1 MGSLETGCLFCVIA
15 RAGMCQGT
23 FIFESSAKVK
33 LMQNKKRRGQQEQL
47 QMPVSGEQAKSQYEK
62 NGTVRD
68 ESIFCIEI
76 KCQKSD
82 KED

>member
-1 MGSLETGCLFCVIA
+1 
-15 RAGMCQGT
+15 
-23 FIFESSAKVK
+23 
-33 LMQNKKRRGQQEQL
+33 MQNKKRRGQQEQL

-68 ESIFCIEI
+68 KSIFCIEI

>member
-1 MGSLETGCLFCVIA
+1 M
-15 RAGMCQGT
+15 R
-23 FIFESSAKVK
+23 
-33 LMQNKKRRGQQEQL
+33 
-47 QMPVSGEQAKSQYEK
+47 VSGEQAKSQYEK

-68 ESIFCIEI
+68 ESIFSIEI

>member
-1 MGSLETGCLFCVIA
+1 
-15 RAGMCQGT
+15 
-23 FIFESSAKVK
+23 
-33 LMQNKKRRGQQEQL
+33 MQNKKRRGQQEQL

-76 KCQKSD
+76 KCQKSAMNETR
-82 KED
+82 KTAKSIP